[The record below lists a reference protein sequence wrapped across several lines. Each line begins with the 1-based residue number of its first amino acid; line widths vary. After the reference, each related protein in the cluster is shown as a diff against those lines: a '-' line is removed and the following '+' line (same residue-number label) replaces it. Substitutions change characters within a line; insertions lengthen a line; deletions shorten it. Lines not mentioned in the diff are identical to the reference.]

1 MRGTEVEEGRFE
13 GGGHGPEKP
22 GESHPIHPEGGRIGF
37 LAVKPN
43 SEVIQIVDC
52 GGVKGTSNGF
62 APRVVANTVR
72 GVPCPQ
78 TKGVQNRIS
87 G

>member
-22 GESHPIHPEGGRIGF
+22 GEYLIHPEGGRIGF
-37 LAVKPN
+37 SVAKPN
-43 SEVIQIVDC
+43 SEVIPIVDC

-62 APRVVANTVR
+62 APGVVANTVR
-72 GVPCPQ
+72 GVPRPQ